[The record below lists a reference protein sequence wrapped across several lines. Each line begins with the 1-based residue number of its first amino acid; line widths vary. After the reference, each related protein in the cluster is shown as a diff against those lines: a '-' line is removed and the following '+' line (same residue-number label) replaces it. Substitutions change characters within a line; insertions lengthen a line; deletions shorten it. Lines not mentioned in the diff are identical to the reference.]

1 MMPSLLDRLKI
12 PVLTVFISLILFFA
26 LVKLFGPIP
35 FSVNSINTEKSDM
48 FTVDGTGEAVGKP
61 DTAQFT
67 VGVTKTGSSVD
78 ETQSQ
83 TNTAVNNV
91 IAALKNQGIEDKD
104 IKTDDYSVNPN
115 IDFST
120 GSQRTN
126 GYTVSTNVT
135 VKVKDS
141 NKANAALDAA
151 TKNGANIVNGVSFT
165 VNDDERKELEDKAR
179 ADAIKE
185 AKDQA
190 AKISKQAGI
199 RLGRVTNIVVNPTT
213 PGPIMYDKAMNAAGE
228 TAPRDATQL
237 QPGEN
242 KVTVTVTLYYE
253 TL

>member
-1 MMPSLLDRLKI
+1 
-12 PVLTVFISLILFFA
+12 
-26 LVKLFGPIP
+26 
-35 FSVNSINTEKSDM
+35 M
-48 FTVDGTGEAVGKP
+48 FTVDGTGEATGKP

-83 TNTAVNNV
+83 TNTAVNKV
-91 IAALKNQGIEDKD
+91 VAALKAVGIDEKD

-115 IDFST
+115 VDFST
-120 GSQRTN
+120 GSQRTS
-126 GYTVSTNVT
+126 GYTVSTNIT
-135 VKVKDS
+135 VKIKDA
-141 NKANAALDAA
+141 NKANSALDAA

-165 VNDDERKELEDKAR
+165 LNDDERKKLENQAR
-179 ADAIKE
+179 ADAIKD

-190 AKISKQAGI
+190 AVISKQAGI

-213 PGPIMYDKAMNAAGE
+213 PGPIMYDKAMNAAGQS
-228 TAPRDATQL
+228 APEDTTQL